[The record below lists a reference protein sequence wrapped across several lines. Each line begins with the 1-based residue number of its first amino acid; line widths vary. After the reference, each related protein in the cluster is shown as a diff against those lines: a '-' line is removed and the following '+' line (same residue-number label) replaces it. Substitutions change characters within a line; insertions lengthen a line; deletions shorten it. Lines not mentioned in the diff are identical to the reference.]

1 MSDIYGFIRMNSER
15 NIFPARFEDA
25 LEKLRTAIADC
36 EGDGI
41 APNTIVA
48 AMITEL
54 MPRFV
59 ETYGLDAAASV
70 LRDLSDHLASAC
82 EETLSESAFSSIRN
96 HH

>member
-1 MSDIYGFIRMNSER
+1 MSDTYGFIRMNSER

-25 LEKLRTAIADC
+25 LEKLRTAITGC
-36 EGDGI
+36 EADGI

-48 AMITEL
+48 AMMTEL

-70 LRDLSDHLASAC
+70 LRDLSDHLASTRD
-82 EETLSESAFSSIRN
+82 ETLSENGFSSIRN